1 MSNVLRKLPSLSE
14 LLESPPLASLVN
26 RVNHSVVVSR
36 ARRMLDDLRGQV
48 QNYTGIQVP
57 TPAELAERIAQWIN
71 SQGQP
76 PLVPVINATGVIL
89 PPELGRGPLAAEAI
103 QAIGEIAAGYTNLE
117 IDLATG
123 RPVERAVAVQGL
135 LAQLT
140 GAESA
145 IVATT
150 PAAAL
155 LLTLSA
161 LAAGREVI
169 VSRGQLSETSKGSR
183 IHEIIQASGAVL
195 REAGT
200 TNATTGADYSAVIGE
215 RSAALLRATSS
226 NWQMVGFSQNT
237 PLAEIVAL
245 ARRRNLPVIDYLG
258 SGAILDCSKYGIAGV
273 PLASESITV
282 GADLVLVDGDGLVG
296 GPACGM
302 ILGKKEQI
310 DKLARHPLSAALQA
324 NKLTLAALGATLRLA
339 SDPAVAE
346 RSIPVLSLLATPLDN
361 LRNRAERLQ
370 PQIAATGIG
379 GVEVIVEE
387 TFLQG
392 EALPSHQ
399 LPTVCLAISPAS
411 QTVEQLAAALRRGR
425 PAVLVRQKDNR
436 VLVDLR
442 SVAPRYDLLLVD
454 AFQALAGAA
463 AVSPA
468 GNPGSDEKSVE
479 SAGHPS

>member
-1 MSNVLRKLPSLSE
+1 
-14 LLESPPLASLVN
+14 
-26 RVNHSVVVSR
+26 
-36 ARRMLDDLRGQV
+36 
-48 QNYTGIQVP
+48 
-57 TPAELAERIAQWIN
+57 
-71 SQGQP
+71 
-76 PLVPVINATGVIL
+76 
-89 PPELGRGPLAAEAI
+89 
-103 QAIGEIAAGYTNLE
+103 
-117 IDLATG
+117 
-123 RPVERAVAVQGL
+123 
-135 LAQLT
+135 
-140 GAESA
+140 
-145 IVATT
+145 
-150 PAAAL
+150 
-155 LLTLSA
+155 
-161 LAAGREVI
+161 
-169 VSRGQLSETSKGSR
+169 
-183 IHEIIQASGAVL
+183 L

-200 TNATTGADYSAVIGE
+200 TNATTGAVYSAVIGE

-237 PLAEIVAL
+237 PLVEIVAL

-258 SGAILDCSKYGIAGV
+258 SGAMLDCSKYGIAGV

-324 NKLTLAALGATLRLA
+324 NKVTLAALGATLRLS
-339 SDPAVAE
+339 SDPAAAE

-379 GVEVIVEE
+379 SVEVLVEE

-425 PAVLVRQKDNR
+425 PAVLVRQKDNL
-436 VLVDLR
+436 VLLDLR
-442 SVAPRYDLLLVD
+442 SVAPRYDLLLVE
-454 AFQALAGAA
+454 AIQALAGAA

-468 GNPGSDEKSVE
+468 GNPGE
-479 SAGHPS
+479 